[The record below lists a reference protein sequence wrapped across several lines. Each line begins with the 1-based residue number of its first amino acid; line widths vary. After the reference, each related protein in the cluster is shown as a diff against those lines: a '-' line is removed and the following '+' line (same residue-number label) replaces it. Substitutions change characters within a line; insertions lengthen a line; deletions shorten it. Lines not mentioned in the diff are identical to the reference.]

1 MRYQKSMSSLQG
13 QLLIA
18 MPGMADPNFNETVT
32 FVCKHDD
39 EGAIG
44 IVINRPS
51 EMSLG
56 DVCRQLKLDDNLGD
70 ADNQPIMNG
79 GPVHPDRGFVLHQ
92 SDQAFDSTFDPDA
105 EVKVTVSQDILKA
118 IARGEGPKP
127 ALVALGYAGW
137 GSGQLEAEIAANAW
151 LSVPTSPSILFETP
165 IENRWL
171 AAAGLIGVDIRQV
184 TSYAGHA

>member
-1 MRYQKSMSSLQG
+1 MSSLEG

-32 FVCKHDD
+32 FICKHDAD
-39 EGAIG
+39 GAIG
-44 IVINRPS
+44 IVVNRPS
-51 EMSLG
+51 DMSLG
-56 DVCRQLKLDDNLGD
+56 EVCTQLDLGNNLGD
-70 ADNQPIMNG
+70 DAAQPVMNG
-79 GPVHPDRGFVLHQ
+79 GPVHPDRGFVLHL
-92 SDQAFDSTFDPDA
+92 SSEAFDSTFDPEA

-137 GSGQLEAEIAANAW
+137 GSGQLESEIAANAW
-151 LSVPTSPSILFETP
+151 LSAPASPAVLFETP
-165 IENRWL
+165 IEQRWQ
-171 AAAGLIGVDIRQV
+171 AAASLLGVDIRQV

>member
-1 MRYQKSMSSLQG
+1 MSSLEG

-18 MPGMADPNFNETVT
+18 MPGMSDPNFNETVT
-32 FVCKHDD
+32 FICKHDD

-51 EMSLG
+51 DMSLG
-56 DVCRQLKLDDNLGD
+56 EVCEQLSLDVNLGD
-70 ADNQPIMNG
+70 DAGQPIMNG

-92 SDQAFDSTFDPDA
+92 SDTEFDSTFDPAAD
-105 EVKVTVSQDILKA
+105 VKVTVSQDILHS

-137 GSGQLEAEIAANAW
+137 ASGQLESEIAANAW
-151 LSVPTSPSILFETP
+151 LSVPAEPRVLFETP
-165 IENRWL
+165 IEQRWH
-171 AAAGLIGVDIRQV
+171 AAAALIGIDIRQV

>member
-1 MRYQKSMSSLQG
+1 MSSLEG

-32 FVCKHDD
+32 FVCKHDAD
-39 EGAIG
+39 GAIG

-51 EMSLG
+51 DMSLG
-56 DVCRQLKLDDNLGD
+56 DVCRQLKLEGDLGD
-70 ADNQPIMNG
+70 DADQPIMNG

-92 SDQAFDSTFDPDA
+92 SNETFDSTFDPEA

-118 IARGEGPKP
+118 IARGQGPKP

-137 GSGQLEAEIAANAW
+137 GSGQLESEMAANAW
-151 LSVPTSPSILFETP
+151 LSVPTSPAILFETP
-165 IENRWL
+165 IEQRWR
-171 AAAGLIGVDIRQV
+171 AAAGLLGVDIRQV

>member
-1 MRYQKSMSSLQG
+1 MSSLEG

-32 FVCKHDD
+32 FICKHDE

-44 IVINRPS
+44 IVVNRPS
-51 EMSLG
+51 DMSLG
-56 DVCRQLKLDDNLGD
+56 EVCEQLKYENNLGGD
-70 ADNQPIMNG
+70 AEQPIMNG

-92 SDQAFDSTFDPDA
+92 SDEEFDSTFDPEA

-118 IARGEGPKP
+118 IARGDGPKP

-137 GSGQLEAEIAANAW
+137 ASGQLETEMAANAW
-151 LSVPTSPSILFETP
+151 LSVPASPSILFDTP
-165 IENRWL
+165 IEQRWQ
-171 AAAGLIGVDIRQV
+171 AAAGLLGVDIRQV